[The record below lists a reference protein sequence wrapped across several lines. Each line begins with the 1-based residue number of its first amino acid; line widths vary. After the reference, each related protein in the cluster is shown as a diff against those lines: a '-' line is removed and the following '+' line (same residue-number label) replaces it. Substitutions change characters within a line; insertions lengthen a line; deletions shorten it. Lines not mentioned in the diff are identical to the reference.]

1 MILRPAL
8 STRSHFAALLLA
20 VLAALSACG
29 DADTTPTETLRD
41 DGAAC
46 ELDAQCSS
54 DFCHPAEGICARPSC
69 GDGVVHDGEACDDG
83 NTIDDDACTN
93 ACALPTCGDGVVH
106 DGEACDDGNTID
118 NDACTNACA
127 LPTCGDGIVQAG
139 EACDDAGESET
150 CNDDCTA
157 ATCGDGVVNAS
168 AGEACDDGNAIDTDA
183 CTNACALPTCGDGIV
198 QPGEACDDGN
208 TIDDDACTNACAL
221 PTCGDGIVQPGEACD
236 DGNAIDTDACLSTC
250 VAASCGDGIIEEG
263 VEACDDANAINDDAC
278 TNACQLA
285 TCDDGILNQ
294 DESDTDCGGT
304 TCESCNDG
312 ASCTTHSDCASG
324 HCAYAQ
330 FCAPNPV
337 SCLDLLLGGTTTS
350 GVYGIDPDEDGTLE
364 DVYCDMTTDGGGWT
378 LVASTFQ
385 ETLNDEASAY
395 YADLSTLDPTS
406 AQTGIW
412 NGLRSVVDITG
423 DMRFTCKVDASASQ
437 GATFDVDLSFYD
449 VSWYQTITTGTDAD
463 SCFEENQ
470 GTGYTGPWNRRN
482 NLTGEFKHDTDAY
495 ERGYM
500 EGEDR
505 CGSDDDFTVDFDD
518 RGMDSDQTDG
528 TDWGKDD
535 SAPKCGSVQDMTTGA
550 WHIWSRETTCFDG
563 VQNGDEAGIDCGGA
577 CGLCQTGASC
587 NVNEDCA
594 SALCQNKVCIAPH
607 CANDVQDGD
616 ESDTDCGGSC
626 SPCSTGEQCASDA
639 DCGGFTCSADST
651 CDIPASCLDLLTDTP
666 GLPDGEYLI
675 DRDGNGPLKNLQVFC
690 DMTSDGGG
698 YTFLKVAPDTNVYA
712 PEAEALCAQHNMQ
725 LHIPRSP
732 AHLTTTLTLAR
743 NPDVGPDANIHY
755 ARIFGIYPDFDGA
768 TCVNTPFNSSSADCD
783 WSASDDGPFFIG
795 LRNNIPEP
803 NGDNTTAG
811 SMGYSWY
818 SDDTVE
824 GYNDLPGQ
832 GFTSS
837 RFICQVGDKLP

>member
-1 MILRPAL
+1 MVLRPAL
-8 STRSHFAALLLA
+8 SARSHFATLLLA

-46 ELDAQCSS
+46 ELDAQCNSA
-54 DFCHPAEGICARPSC
+54 FCHPTEGLCAQ
-69 GDGVVHDGEACDDG
+69 
-83 NTIDDDACTN
+83 
-93 ACALPTCGDGVVH
+93 
-106 DGEACDDGNTID
+106 
-118 NDACTNACA
+118 
-127 LPTCGDGIVQAG
+127 PTCGDGIVHDG

-157 ATCGDGVVNAS
+157 ATCGDGEVNASAGEACDDAGESETCNDDCTAAQCGDGVVNAS
-168 AGEACDDGNAIDTDA
+168 AGEACDDGNAIDDDA
-183 CTNACALPTCGDGIV
+183 CTNTCELPTCGDGIV
-198 QPGEACDDGN
+198 QPGEGCDDGN
-208 TIDDDACTNACAL
+208 AIDDDACTNACAL
-221 PTCGDGIVQPGEACD
+221 PTCGDGILQNGEACD
-236 DGNAIDTDACLSTC
+236 DGNDIDTDACLSTC

-263 VEACDDANAINDDAC
+263 VEACDDANDIDDDAC

-294 DESDTDCGGT
+294 DESDVDCGGT
-304 TCESCNDG
+304 NCTACEDG
-312 ASCTTHSDCASG
+312 ATCTTHSDCVSG
-324 HCAYAQ
+324 HCAYGLS
-330 FCAPNPV
+330 CAPNPV

-350 GVYGIDPDEDGTLE
+350 GVYSIDPDEDGTLE

-385 ETLNDEASAY
+385 TALNDEASAY

-412 NGLRSVVDITG
+412 NGLRSVVDTTG
-423 DMRFTCKVDASASQ
+423 DMRFTCKVDAAASQ

-449 VSWYQTITTGTDAD
+449 VSWYQTVTTGTDAD

-470 GTGYTGPWNRRN
+470 GAGYTGPWNRRN
-482 NLTGEFKHDTDAY
+482 NLTGEFKSDTDAY
-495 ERGYM
+495 AQGFM

-505 CGSDDDFTVDFDD
+505 CESTDDFTVDFDD

-535 SAPKCGSVQDMTTGA
+535 NRPKCGSVQEMTTGA

-563 VQNGDEAGIDCGGA
+563 RQ
-577 CGLCQTGASC
+577 S
-587 NVNEDCA
+587 
-594 SALCQNKVCIAPH
+594 
-607 CANDVQDGD
+607 GD

-626 SPCSTGEQCASDA
+626 ATSCQSGASCRVDDDCASSDCYLGVCRPDHCGNGIQDSDESDLDCGGSCAPCSTGEQCASDA

-698 YTFLKVAPDTNVYA
+698 YTFLKIAPDTNVYA

-732 AHLTTTLTLAR
+732 AHLATTLTLAR

-768 TCVNTPFNSSSADCD
+768 TCIRTPFNSSSADCD

-795 LRNNIPEP
+795 TRTNIAEP

-818 SDDTVE
+818 ADNTVE

-837 RFICQVGDKLP
+837 RFICQVGDKQP